1 MEIIHLVL
9 EKSDTDRINGQ
20 NQIAYQIA
28 DKQSEHGMNVSV
40 WCITETPFK
49 NDIQRDFKTA
59 FFKKPLNPFSF
70 GEELRKSFLT
80 KKGKAV
86 FHLHG
91 GWIPAFSKIAAFLGK
106 HHIPYVFT
114 PHGAYN
120 ISAMR
125 RGPYKKKIYFNLF
138 EKRVLRYAHKIHC
151 VGLSEMKGLSA
162 IYKNQKAV
170 LLPYGFSEEQPVTAH
185 NFTYHDL
192 IIGFVGHL
200 DIHAKGLDLLVN
212 AFARFNKLAPKTM
225 LWIIGDGPGQEAL
238 SRLVKNKG
246 VSHSVTFLGS
256 KFLSKKDS
264 ILKKIHV
271 LANPSRSEGLP
282 QVVLEAAN
290 MGVPSIV
297 SEATNLARYVEGY
310 RAGLAVRNDNEQDIV
325 DALIQLHG
333 LWIKNELPGMGT
345 NAQKM
350 VKEAFNWDQLV
361 YQFSDLYPQN

>member
-9 EKSDTDRINGQ
+9 EKSDTYRLIGP
-20 NQIAYQIA
+20 NQIAYQLA
-28 DKQSEHGMNVSV
+28 EKQSEHGMNVSV
-40 WCITETPFK
+40 WAITDTPFK
-49 NDIQRDFKTA
+49 NDIQHNFKTA
-59 FFKKPLNPFSF
+59 FFKKPINPFSF
-70 GEELRKSFLT
+70 GEELRESFLS

-120 ISAMR
+120 VTSMR

-138 EKRVLRYAHKIHC
+138 EKKVLRYAHKIHC
-151 VGLSEMKGLSA
+151 VGLSEMKGLSS

-170 LLPYGFSEEQPVTAH
+170 LLPYGFSEEQPSTPH
-185 NFTYHDL
+185 NFNYQDM
-192 IIGFVGHL
+192 IIGFVGHI
-200 DIHAKGLDLLVN
+200 DIYAKGLDLLVN

-225 LWIIGDGPGQEAL
+225 LWIIGDGAGQEAL
-238 SRLVKNKG
+238 SRLVKSKG
-246 VSHSVTFLGS
+246 LSHSVTFLGS
-256 KFLSKKDS
+256 TFMSKKDS
-264 ILKKIHV
+264 VLKKIHALV
-271 LANPSRSEGLP
+271 YPSRGEGLP
-282 QVVLEAAN
+282 SVVLEAAN

-310 RAGLAVRNDNEQDIV
+310 HAGLAVRNDNEQDIM
-325 DALIQLHG
+325 DALLQLHA
-333 LWIKNELPGMGT
+333 LWTKNELSEMGT

-350 VKEAFNWDQLV
+350 VREAFDWDQLV
-361 YQFSDLYPQN
+361 HQFSDLYP